1 LPRVVSCL
9 FRTFAERIEKDKEDE
24 WVLKAYLGETE
35 EFYHYLDATL
45 YAPNRGYS
53 NWTNK

>member
-9 FRTFAERIEKDKEDE
+9 FRIFAERIEKDKEDE

-35 EFYHYLDATL
+35 EFYQYLDATL
-45 YAPNRGYS
+45 
-53 NWTNK
+53 